1 MTTVFPGSGQPC
13 FGPINSK
20 FSFNLIEMIKLK
32 WSFTNLMITRMKL
45 TIKCSII
52 SKSQGGIYEL
62 VLMYPETED
71 YG

>member
-1 MTTVFPGSGQPC
+1 
-13 FGPINSK
+13 
-20 FSFNLIEMIKLK
+20 
-32 WSFTNLMITRMKL
+32 MITRMKL